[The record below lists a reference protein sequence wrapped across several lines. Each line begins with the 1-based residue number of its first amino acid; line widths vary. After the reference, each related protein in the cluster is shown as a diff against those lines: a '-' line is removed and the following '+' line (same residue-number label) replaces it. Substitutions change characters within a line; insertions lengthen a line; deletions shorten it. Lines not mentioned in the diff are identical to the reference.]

1 MNQSGVRL
9 KAVMFA
15 IAAMFAGPLAAQDYP
30 SKPVQMLIP
39 FPPGGSV
46 DILGRGFAN
55 VLDAK
60 INQRV
65 IVQNRG
71 GAGLTI
77 GMAALVQAPA
87 DGYTILYSPVTP
99 VSIQLHR
106 MKNLAYTKDAAT
118 PICQTFENMFFVA
131 VGPKSP
137 FQNIRELLD
146 HGKANPGRLRYGVPG
161 LGGSPHLAA
170 AELFIKAG
178 VQMTDVPYS
187 GEIVF
192 APHLLTGEID
202 IGIATTTLVFTQKL
216 RPLAVFASQRM
227 SNYPNV
233 PTVAELGY
241 PILPS
246 GYGGLFVRSGT
257 PAPIVARLEAACRAA
272 TFDPAYREL
281 AEKNFQQ
288 SDYLDRA
295 AFTARLDADY
305 RSKATLIPTLKLPEQ

>member
-1 MNQSGVRL
+1 MKQSGVRL
-9 KAVMFA
+9 KSVMFA
-15 IAAMFAGPLAAQDYP
+15 IAAMLAGPLAAQDYP
-30 SKPVQMLIP
+30 AKPVQMLIP

-71 GAGLTI
+71 GAGLTL

-106 MKNLAYTKDAAT
+106 MKGLAYGKDSAI

-137 FQNIRELLD
+137 FQTIRDLLD
-146 HGKANPGRLRYGVPG
+146 FGKANPGKLRYGVPG

-170 AELFIKAG
+170 AEFLIKAG

-192 APHLLTGEID
+192 APHVLTGEIE

-216 RPLAVFASQRM
+216 RPLAVFAAQRM
-227 SNYPNV
+227 TNYPNV
-233 PTVAELGY
+233 PTVGELGFSV
-241 PILPS
+241 LPS
-246 GYGGLFVRSGT
+246 GYGGIFVRSGT
-257 PAPIVARLEAACRAA
+257 PAPIVARLEAACRQA
-272 TFDPAYREL
+272 TSDSAYRDL

-295 AFTARLDADY
+295 AFTARLDADFK
-305 RSKATLIPTLKLPEQ
+305 SKATLIPTLNLPEQ

>member
-1 MNQSGVRL
+1 MTQLKNRM
-9 KAVMFA
+9 KAVMVA
-15 IAAMFAGPLAAQDYP
+15 IAALFAGCAAAQDYP
-30 SKPVQMLIP
+30 VKPVQMLIP

-60 INQRV
+60 LNQRV

-106 MKNLAYTKDAAT
+106 MKGLAYTRDSAI

-137 FQNIRELLD
+137 FQGVRELLD
-146 HGKANPGRLRYGVPG
+146 FAKANPGKLRFGVPG

-178 VQMTDVPYS
+178 VQMTDVPYA

-216 RPLAVFASQRM
+216 RPLAVFAAQRM
-227 SNYPNV
+227 GNYPNV
-233 PTVAELGY
+233 PTVGELGF
-241 PILPS
+241 PVLPS

-257 PAPIVARLEAACRAA
+257 PAPIVARLEAACRQA
-272 TFDPAYREL
+272 TFDPAYRDL

-305 RSKATLIPTLKLPEQ
+305 KSKATLIPTLKLPEQ

>member
-1 MNQSGVRL
+1 MQRL
-9 KAVMFA
+9 SIWIRV
-15 IAAMFAGPLAAQDYP
+15 AALAATVLAVPSLAQEYP
-30 SKPVQMLIP
+30 VKPLQMIIP

-55 VLDAK
+55 VLDSK

-65 IVQNRG
+65 VIQNRG

-77 GMAALVQAPA
+77 GMVALVQAPA
-87 DGYTILYSPVTP
+87 DGYTVLYSPVTP
-99 VSIQLHR
+99 MSIQLHR
-106 MKNLAYTKDAAT
+106 MKNLAYDKDSYI
-118 PICQTFENMFFVA
+118 PVCQTFENMFFVA

-137 FQNIRELLD
+137 YQNIRELLD
-146 HGKANPGRLRYGVPG
+146 AAKANPGKLRYGVPG

-170 AELFIKAG
+170 AELFMKAG
-178 VQMTDVPYS
+178 VQLTDVPYS

-192 APHLLTGEID
+192 APHMLTGEIE
-202 IGIATTTLVFTQKL
+202 IGISTTTLVFTQKL
-216 RPLAVFASQRM
+216 RPLAVFAAQRM

-233 PTVAELGY
+233 PTVAELGF

-257 PAPIVARLEAACRAA
+257 PAPIVARLEAACRQA
-272 TFDPAYREL
+272 TADPAYRDL

-305 RSKATLIPTLKLPEQ
+305 KSKASLIPTLKLPEQ

>member
-1 MNQSGVRL
+1 MQRL
-9 KAVMFA
+9 SIWIKV
-15 IAAMFAGPLAAQDYP
+15 AALAAAALAAPALAQEYP
-30 SKPVQMLIP
+30 VKPLQMIIP

-55 VLDAK
+55 VLDTK

-65 IVQNRG
+65 VIQNRG

-77 GMAALVQAPA
+77 GMVALVQAPA
-87 DGYTILYSPVTP
+87 DGYTVLYSPVTP
-99 VSIQLHR
+99 MSIQLHR
-106 MKNLAYTKDAAT
+106 MKNLAYDKDSYI
-118 PICQTFENMFFVA
+118 PVCQTFENMFFVA

-137 FQNIRELLD
+137 YQNIRELLD
-146 HGKANPGRLRYGVPG
+146 AAKANPGKLRYGVPG

-170 AELFIKAG
+170 AELFMKAG
-178 VQMTDVPYS
+178 VQLTDVPYA

-192 APHLLTGEID
+192 APHMLTGEIE
-202 IGIATTTLVFTQKL
+202 IGISTTTLVFTQKL
-216 RPLAVFASQRM
+216 RPLAVFAAQRM

-257 PAPIVARLEAACRAA
+257 PAPIVARLEAACRQA
-272 TFDPAYREL
+272 TGDPAYRDL

-305 RSKATLIPTLKLPEQ
+305 KSKASLIPTLKLPEQ